1 MAETTRTPYQDAL
14 SATWLA
20 ERMAVDP
27 ARIDVM
33 RRAGELIAVRESGST
48 EWRYPAWQFQAG
60 KPRQGV
66 ARVVMTARERGIDDG
81 RLYEL
86 MTSPLGLRA
95 GGRRLADLLVEGRE
109 DDVVAAVR
117 AAS

>member
-1 MAETTRTPYQDAL
+1 MYAPR
-14 SATWLA
+14 
-20 ERMAVDP
+20 
-27 ARIDVM
+27 
-33 RRAGELIAVRESGST
+33 RRAHRSSGARLHGWS
-48 EWRYPAWQFQAG
+48 YPACQFHAG

-66 ARVVMTARERGIDDG
+66 ARVVATARECGIDDG

-86 MTSPLGLRA
+86 MSSPLGLRD
-95 GGRRLADLLVEGRE
+95 GGRRLADLLVDGRE